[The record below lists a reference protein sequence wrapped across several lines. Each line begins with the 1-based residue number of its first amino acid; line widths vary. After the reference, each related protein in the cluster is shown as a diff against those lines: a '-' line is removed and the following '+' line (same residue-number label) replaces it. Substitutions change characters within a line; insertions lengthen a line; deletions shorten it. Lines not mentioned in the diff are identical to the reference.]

1 MFDALVAPAMAG
13 DLALPMEM
21 PSPSPSRT
29 PRDRSAERG
38 RHRPGTR
45 EARRLPEL
53 MVASRPR
60 NAIATML

>member
-1 MFDALVAPAMAG
+1 MLDALVAPAMAG
-13 DLALPMEM
+13 DALLSTEIVGPA
-21 PSPSPSRT
+21 RK
-29 PRDRSAERG
+29 PRNRSAERS